1 MDRRAAVRPVVP
13 ACRARRTGLAVACL
27 AVTLALGACQRG
39 EPGGASGQA
48 QTAARDGAA
57 PASSLEA
64 RRLREIAEAYYEQYL
79 RLNPL
84 LATAQGDHRFD
95 AEFGDYVSPTWM
107 ADWLA
112 IEQEALAA
120 LTAIDP
126 ARLSGEDLLSYESFR
141 FGRETTIA
149 GFRYPS
155 ELLPVDQFGGLHTRF
170 AVLGSGAGAH
180 PFRTVQDYEHFL
192 SRMDGFVEWV
202 DQSINNM
209 RSGAARGLVQPRVV
223 VERMIPQLA
232 ALAVAE
238 PRQSVFWQPIEKFP
252 PAVGAADRER
262 LVAAY
267 AQKLSSAVLPAYRRL
282 HDYLKD
288 EYLGQA
294 RETVAWS
301 ELPNGAEWY
310 AYLVRQHTTTTMTP
324 DEVHEL
330 GLREVAR
337 LRGEIDRVR
346 QSLGSRGDLRGFL
359 DALRADP
366 DQYYTDPAALLDGYR
381 EIEARVAAAMPL
393 LFARTPRTRFEIRP
407 VEAFRAAAE
416 AAASY
421 EPGSADSQR
430 PGVFYVNTHDLA
442 SRPKYAMEA
451 LYLHEAIPGHHYQIS
466 IAQEADG
473 LPRFRRFGW
482 DTAYG
487 EGWALYAESLGRDL
501 GLYADPYSTIGALS
515 AEMWRAVRLVV
526 DTGLHA
532 RGWTREQAVEYFRA
546 NTAIGDTDIQAEVD
560 RYIAWPGQAL
570 AYKLGQLRILELRS
584 RAQARL
590 GARFDVRAFHAQVVE
605 SGSLPLAVL
614 ERKID
619 RWIEGQR

>member
-1 MDRRAAVRPVVP
+1 MDRRAAVKP
-13 ACRARRTGLAVACL
+13 AAPARRSRWTAVAVACL
-27 AVTLALGACQRG
+27 AVALGACQRG
-39 EPGGASGQA
+39 GEAGGADRQA
-48 QTAARDGAA
+48 PADARDAA
-57 PASSLEA
+57 PAVSAEA
-64 RRLREIAEAYYEQYL
+64 RRLREVTEAYYEQYL

-112 IEQEALAA
+112 IEQEALTR
-120 LTAIDP
+120 LGAIDP
-126 ARLSGEDLLSYESFR
+126 AGLSGEDLLSYESFR

-155 ELLPVDQFGGLHTRF
+155 ELLPVHQFGGLHTRF

-232 ALAVAE
+232 ALAVTE
-238 PRQSVFWQPIEKFP
+238 PRQSVFWQPLEKFP
-252 PAVGAADRER
+252 PGVAAADRER
-262 LVAAY
+262 LAAAY
-267 AQKLSSAVLPAYRRL
+267 AQKLATGVLPAYRRL

-294 RETVAWS
+294 RTSVAWS

-310 AYLVRQHTTTTMTP
+310 AYLVRQHTTTGMTP

-337 LRGEIDRVR
+337 IRGEIDRAR
-346 QSLGSRGDLRGFL
+346 QALGSRGDLRGFL

-366 DQYYTDPAALLDGYR
+366 AQYYTEPAALLEGYR
-381 EIEARVAAAMPL
+381 AIEARVAAAMPL
-393 LFARTPRTRFEIRP
+393 LFARMPRTGFEIRP

-416 AAASY
+416 AAGSY
-421 EPGSADSQR
+421 EPGSADGRR

-442 SRPKYAMEA
+442 ARPKYAMEA

-466 IAQEADG
+466 IAQETDG
-473 LPRFRRFGW
+473 LPRFRRFAW

-501 GLYADPYSTIGALS
+501 GLYADPYSTLGALS

-570 AYKLGQLRILELRS
+570 AYKVGQLRILELRN

-590 GARFDVRAFHAQVVE
+590 GPRFDVRAFHAQVVE

-614 ERKID
+614 EKKID